1 MHKKMW
7 SDELPD
13 IFGAEY
19 EPEDY
24 RLWCYG
30 GALGGKGGGGGG
42 SPPPAPDPAA
52 TAAAQAAANKEAV
65 REQAV
70 VNQIDQFTPYGSM
83 VYSGEIGQPGRAVT
97 QTLAPEQQAILDLNN
112 QAATKYGQTANNQ
125 LDAVQGTLSQ
135 PLDLSALGAAPVAN
149 EGYRNQVADSL
160 YGRVNPQLD
169 RDREIL
175 QTQLANQGI
184 QIGSEAYQDAVGDF
198 DRSRNDMRLAIDAQA
213 GNEMQRQFGLEAAT
227 RDRATNELIQQRT
240 QPLNELASMLT
251 GSQVQSPSFVN
262 TPQAPALP
270 ADIMGATYGSYNGQL
285 NAYNTQQQIASADR
299 QGLYN
304 LLGTAATAFAFSDRR
319 LKRNIKRIGE
329 NNGLPVYSFD
339 YVWGESAVGYMAD
352 EVKELYPG
360 AVVSVGGFDAVDYA
374 RIG

>member
-1 MHKKMW
+1 MAREIGW
-7 SDELPD
+7 DALPD
-13 IFGAEY
+13 VLCGEI
-19 EPEDY
+19 EPDDY

-30 GALGGKGGGGGG
+30 KDKSGP
-42 SPPPAPDPAA
+42 PPPAPDPAA

-70 VNQIDQFTPYGSM
+70 VNQIDQVTPYGSM
-83 VYSGEIGQPGRAVT
+83 TYSGEIGQPGRTVT

-135 PLDLSALGAAPVAN
+135 PLDLSTLGAAPVAN

-160 YGRVNPQLD
+160 YSRVNPQLD

-285 NAYNTQQQIASADR
+285 NAYNAQQQASAAR
-299 QGLYN
+299 SQGLYS
-304 LLGTAATAFAFSDRR
+304 LLGAGA
-319 LKRNIKRIGE
+319 IGA
-329 NNGLPVYSFD
+329 GMYF
-339 YVWGESAVGYMAD
+339 
-352 EVKELYPG
+352 
-360 AVVSVGGFDAVDYA
+360 GGGPA
-374 RIG
+374 IGTL